1 MESFRLLGVFA
12 LLSFMP
18 HAAQSQPTANYSH
31 GSNRSYHGL
40 PIFEDDTRLIYFY
53 LTTSW
58 IPGPDHKGVFR
69 YKINVEP
76 STRTADEM
84 QTEKA
89 PPEGWGVPPLIV
101 RLRSCRFTLEV
112 MDGEGFILQRVLLT
126 LATGV
131 NEEGVESSLNTN
143 DSFAMELAQ
152 YRSFLVAKPQD
163 SWNIGWHCPGD

>member
-1 MESFRLLGVFA
+1 MASFRLLGVFT
-12 LLSFMP
+12 LLAFMVP
-18 HAAQSQPTANYSH
+18 AAQSQPTTNYSH

-76 STRTADEM
+76 RTRTAEEM

-89 PPEGWGVPPLIV
+89 PPQGWGVPPLIV
-101 RLRSCRFTLEV
+101 RLHSCRFTLEI
-112 MDGEGFILQRVLLT
+112 MDEEGFVLQRSLLT

-143 DSFAMELAQ
+143 DSFPMELAQ
-152 YRSFLVAKPQD
+152 YRSFLAAKPQA
-163 SWNIGWHCPGD
+163 SWGIGWHCPGD